1 MSERPYYLISAR
13 RLVLLR
19 EHLESKLADLARRWW
34 DKPLTVEV
42 QRLEDVGVVS
52 CPPIR
57 RVIGSKAKCFAMLGG
72 DETWRAVAEQWL
84 HCSVERSSAMAGWLE
99 QRYIAEFFQAIFD
112 EPLGGNS
119 SESKFEVDAH
129 PGAGQLLLTI
139 RVANIAQK
147 FLLPGAIL
155 PPIPTT
161 AVDPKQFPLAQVVRA
176 LKTTEVSF
184 EARLPSVQ
192 VSLSELMSLAPGD
205 FLSIQKNLSGT
216 LALIGKDIELTL
228 PAELGRRN
236 DYKAALVVSIT
247 EPS

>member
-42 QRLEDVGVVS
+42 QRLEDVGVEL

-84 HCSVERSSAMAGWLE
+84 HCSVERSAMAVWLE

-112 EPLGGNS
+112 EPLTGNS
-119 SESKFEVDAH
+119 IESKFEVDAH

-155 PPIPTT
+155 PLIPTT
-161 AVDPKQFPLAQVVRA
+161 AVDPKQFPLAQVVTA
-176 LKTTEVSF
+176 LKTTVVSF

-216 LALIGKDIELTL
+216 LALIGKDIALTL
-228 PAELGRRN
+228 PAELGRRS
-236 DYKAALVVSIT
+236 DYKAALVASIT